1 MALPQPARRVT
12 HHASPQHAEVL
23 RALGEALALLGAP
36 GSGLIVAVLGRGP
49 ADVDHLREYVP
60 GLTEDELACR
70 LGELIAAGLVTPE
83 SPSAMSAQGR
93 YALDHSGRALLI
105 PLAALTVWAQNHS
118 CTQGS
123 ARPSRS
129 GHPERP
135 GS

>member
-1 MALPQPARRVT
+1 MTIPQPAQGVAHRT
-12 HHASPQHAEVL
+12 SPSHTEVL

-49 ADVDHLREYVP
+49 ADLDHLREYVP
-60 GLTEDELACR
+60 GLTKVELACR
-70 LGELIAAGLVTPE
+70 LGELITAGLVTPE

-105 PLAALTVWAQNHS
+105 PLAALTVWAQDHS